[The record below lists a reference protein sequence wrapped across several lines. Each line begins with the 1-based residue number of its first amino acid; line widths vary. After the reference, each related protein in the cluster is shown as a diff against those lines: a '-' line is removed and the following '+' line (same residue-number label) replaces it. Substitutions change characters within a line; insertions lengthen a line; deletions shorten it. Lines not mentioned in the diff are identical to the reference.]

1 MKDMNALKMIV
12 VAFAIAALASC
23 ATTTQ
28 KINDLVDDTV
38 RNSENLTEE
47 EWAERDGRLEEL
59 LRQYEANPDA
69 FTEEERQSIDY
80 ALGQYYGAQV
90 KQGLQDV
97 KEDHAA
103 YAETDAW
110 VQGNPPFEVKGKP
123 SVIPEPAS
131 GGELHDIASCKFH
144 NGSDHNDP
152 QEDQERSDQEF
163 TDIDAF
169 FLKPGQ
175 GKDKDQCPEPI
186 NDAVRSEKYTPV

>member
-12 VAFAIAALASC
+12 VVFAIAALASC

-90 KQGLQDV
+90 K
-97 KEDHAA
+97 
-103 YAETDAW
+103 
-110 VQGNPPFEVKGKP
+110 
-123 SVIPEPAS
+123 
-131 GGELHDIASCKFH
+131 
-144 NGSDHNDP
+144 
-152 QEDQERSDQEF
+152 
-163 TDIDAF
+163 
-169 FLKPGQ
+169 
-175 GKDKDQCPEPI
+175 
-186 NDAVRSEKYTPV
+186 

>member
-1 MKDMNALKMIV
+1 MKDMNALEMIV

-69 FTEEERQSIDY
+69 RQYEANPDAFTEEERQSIDY

-90 KQGLQDV
+90 KQGLQDA
-97 KEDHAA
+97 KRGIEDFLDQLPGFIDGFIDGTGLDTP
-103 YAETDAW
+103 TD
-110 VQGNPPFEVKGKP
+110 
-123 SVIPEPAS
+123 S
-131 GGELHDIASCKFH
+131 L
-144 NGSDHNDP
+144 
-152 QEDQERSDQEF
+152 
-163 TDIDAF
+163 
-169 FLKPGQ
+169 
-175 GKDKDQCPEPI
+175 
-186 NDAVRSEKYTPV
+186 

>member
-1 MKDMNALKMIV
+1 MKDMNVLKMIV
-12 VAFAIAALASC
+12 VAFAIVAMSSC

-90 KQGLQDV
+90 KQGLQDARRGIQ
-97 KEDHAA
+97 DFLDQLPGFIDGFIDGTGLDTP
-103 YAETDAW
+103 TD
-110 VQGNPPFEVKGKP
+110 
-123 SVIPEPAS
+123 S
-131 GGELHDIASCKFH
+131 L
-144 NGSDHNDP
+144 
-152 QEDQERSDQEF
+152 
-163 TDIDAF
+163 
-169 FLKPGQ
+169 
-175 GKDKDQCPEPI
+175 
-186 NDAVRSEKYTPV
+186 

>member
-90 KQGLQDV
+90 KQGLQDA
-97 KEDHAA
+97 KRGIEDFL
-103 YAETDAW
+103 D
-110 VQGNPPFEVKGKP
+110 QLPGFIDGFIDGSGLDSP
-123 SVIPEPAS
+123 SDS
-131 GGELHDIASCKFH
+131 L
-144 NGSDHNDP
+144 
-152 QEDQERSDQEF
+152 
-163 TDIDAF
+163 
-169 FLKPGQ
+169 
-175 GKDKDQCPEPI
+175 
-186 NDAVRSEKYTPV
+186 